1 MEIKTDRVNQVRA
14 LRLLV
19 VATSYPASLGDW
31 RGLFIRHLADALGRR
46 DDLRVSLWAPPGERG
61 ATVTDATTSDES
73 GWLAALMQSGG
84 IAHVLRTNRLR
95 GGWTA
100 LRLLRHLSRA
110 YTRNA
115 VQVDLLHCNWL
126 QTMLPAPR
134 RLPVLVTV
142 LGTDMQLLKLPLM
155 PALLRWAMR
164 GRPVTICPNAD
175 WMEAPLHALFG
186 QVAKVQT
193 VPFGIDESWFK
204 LQRKPDT
211 NARPRWLVVS
221 RLTRDKL
228 GTLLEWGEPL
238 FKEQPRELHLF
249 GPMQE
254 QIALPPWVHYHGPA
268 TPAQLCQTWL
278 PQAHGLITLSR
289 HSEGRPQVML
299 EAMAAGLPIIASQL
313 PAHADLITH
322 ERTGLLC
329 ASPEAFAASVRRL
342 EDIGENRRIGPT
354 ARAWV
359 RETIGTWDDC
369 AARYANLYR
378 ELVAEVHP

>member
-1 MEIKTDRVNQVRA
+1 M
-14 LRLLV
+14 

-46 DDLRVSLWAPPGERG
+46 SDLRLLLWAPPGERG
-61 ATVTDATTSDES
+61 AAVMDASSPEES
-73 GWLAALMQSGG
+73 RWLATLMQSGG
-84 IAHVLRTNRLR
+84 IAHALRSNALR
-95 GGWTA
+95 GGWIG
-100 LRLLRHLSRA
+100 LDLLRHLRRA
-110 YTRNA
+110 YRRNIG
-115 VQVDLLHCNWL
+115 QIDLLHCNWL

-175 WMEAPLHALFG
+175 WMEAPLHTMFG
-186 QVAKVQT
+186 QVARVRT
-193 VPFGIDESWFK
+193 VPFGIDAAWFAI
-204 LQRKPDT
+204 QRRHE
-211 NARPRWLVVS
+211 AEASRRWLVVS

-228 GTLLEWGEPL
+228 GTLFEWGESI
-238 FKEQPRELHLF
+238 FKDQPRELHLF

-254 QIALPPWVHYHGPA
+254 QIVLPSWIHYHGPV
-268 TPAQLCQTWL
+268 TPAQLCQNWF
-278 PQAHGLITLSR
+278 PQAQGLITLSR

-313 PAHADLITH
+313 PAHADLLTH
-322 ERTGLLC
+322 EKTGLLC
-329 ASPEAFAASVRRL
+329 ANPDAFGDSVPRL
-342 EDIGENRRIGPT
+342 EDFDENQRIGGA

-369 AARYANLYR
+369 AERYTRLYR
-378 ELVAEVHP
+378 ELVEEAKA